1 MIHYFVE
8 WMTGSRMV
16 RLTCNAEVVR
26 SKILKERRK
35 IIGEIIYQFGIK
47 QQQRYLLP
55 NAGKHVER
63 EKQQLKA

>member
-1 MIHYFVE
+1 MIPDFVE
-8 WMTGSRMV
+8 WMTGSPIV
-16 RLTCNAEVVR
+16 LLTCNAEVIR

-47 QQQRYLLP
+47 QQQRYLVQ

-63 EKQQLKA
+63 EKQQLRT